1 MSSYNNPFD
10 SSDLTNHLGSN
21 RVVTTHTGQVEQ
33 RNMFY
38 PYGAS
43 RADCWSDSAMEQ
55 RWTYSGKELDS
66 HLLLWCRF
74 LVYNSHSTSFI

>member
-1 MSSYNNPFD
+1 
-10 SSDLTNHLGSN
+10 
-21 RVVTTHTGQVEQ
+21 
-33 RNMFY
+33 MFY
-38 PYGAS
+38 PYGAN

-55 RWTYSGKELDS
+55 RWKYSGKELDS

>member
-1 MSSYNNPFD
+1 MR
-10 SSDLTNHLGSN
+10 T
-21 RVVTTHTGQVEQ
+21 RHTGQVEQ

-55 RWTYSGKELDS
+55 RWKYSGKELDS
-66 HLLLWCRF
+66 HLF
-74 LVYNSHSTSFI
+74 MVSFSCL